1 MEAAYVLLAAIV
13 NFALGGL
20 WYTMFSRQWL
30 EAWGLKKENIN
41 RKDPVPY
48 LVAFIGSLWASYG
61 LFLII
66 KHIQPKNLEELLT
79 IAIGSWL
86 FLFVGTGAKH
96 YAFAGM
102 SLKAFLIDYG
112 LDFFGFIIM
121 SLIIW
126 NFIWNF

>member
-1 MEAAYVLLAAIV
+1 MEVIYILTAAVV

-20 WYTMFSRQWL
+20 WYTLFSKQWL
-30 EAWGLKKENIN
+30 LAWGLKEESID

-48 LVAFIGSLWASYG
+48 LIAFIGSFWAAYG

-86 FLFVGTGAKH
+86 FIFVGMGAKH
-96 YAFAGM
+96 YAFAGK
-102 SLKAFLIDYG
+102 SLKAFLLDYG
-112 LDFFGFIIM
+112 LDFFGFLIM

-126 NFIWNF
+126 QI